1 MASRAWLAVLM
12 LVASTAVISTPG
24 SLQHRTPSEVSL
36 FVLAQMTGKHQG
48 DFMGI
53 PASGNL
59 IDIDICDFFRVED
72 GSFIEHWGVMDAAG
86 MQRQLSVSSS

>member
-1 MASRAWLAVLM
+1 
-12 LVASTAVISTPG
+12 
-24 SLQHRTPSEVSL
+24 
-36 FVLAQMTGKHQG
+36 MTGKHQG

-72 GSFIEHWGVMDAAG
+72 GSFVEHWGVMDAAG